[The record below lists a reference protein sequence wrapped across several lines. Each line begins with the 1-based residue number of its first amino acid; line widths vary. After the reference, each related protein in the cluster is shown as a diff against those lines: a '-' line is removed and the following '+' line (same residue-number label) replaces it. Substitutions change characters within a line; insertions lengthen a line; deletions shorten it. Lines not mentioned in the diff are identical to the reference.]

1 MTERFDRALEILMLM
16 GAGRLVAAPELA
28 QRFGVSVRT
37 IYRDMDALTA
47 AGVPLQTMR
56 GAGGGYRL
64 EEGFFLPP
72 VAFRRE
78 EAVALIL
85 CMALARSLR
94 VTPLAT
100 DLDAAASKLVA
111 ALPQRL
117 RPLLA
122 EARRVIGFERAAD
135 DIFHP
140 EPPSPPAADERAAV
154 DAALTAILDRT
165 RIVFDYHSPYVGTAR
180 PVEADPLGVLWDR
193 DHWYVVGLKRGDGG
207 TRIVGRRMWRGD
219 RMGAVRR
226 LTLAAE
232 RPGGFDVRTMLDR
245 AWLAEAMRDWSRT
258 NPVRIRISHA
268 QADLL
273 KRDWQLRHAS
283 FEPEGPDSVVLVY
296 GESDRALA
304 FALVRW
310 LGPGAEILAPAEWR
324 AALAAELA
332 TMAARHA

>member
-16 GAGRLVAAPELA
+16 GAGRVVAAPELA
-28 QRFGVSVRT
+28 RRFGVSIRT

-64 EEGFFLPP
+64 EDGFFLPP

-94 VTPLAT
+94 VTPLAA
-100 DLDAAASKLVA
+100 DLDAAAAKLVA

-117 RPLLA
+117 RPLLG
-122 EARRVIGFERAAD
+122 EARRMIGFERTAD

-140 EPPSPPAADERAAV
+140 EPPSPAAADERQAV

-165 RIVFDYHSPYVGTAR
+165 QIAFTYHSPYSGIGR

-193 DHWYVVGLKRGDGG
+193 DHWYVVGLKRDDGG
-207 TRIVGRRMWRGD
+207 TRTVGRRLWRAD

-226 LTLAAE
+226 LTLPAE
-232 RPGGFDVRTMLDR
+232 RPGGFDVRTLLDR
-245 AWLAEAMRDWSRT
+245 AWLADAMRDWARKS
-258 NPVRIRISHA
+258 PVRVRISRR

-273 KRDWQLRHAS
+273 KRDWQLRHAT
-283 FEPEGPDSVVLVY
+283 FEPDGPDGIILAY
-296 GESDRALA
+296 GENDRANA
-304 FALVRW
+304 FALIRW
-310 LGPGAEILAPAEWR
+310 LGGDAELLEPAEWR
-324 AALAAELA
+324 QAFAAELA
-332 TMAARHA
+332 AMAARHA